1 MTRLRPAALLLLAVL
16 PGAAWAACNP
26 TGSILCCTPH
36 EELEC
41 DEIEWPR
48 ADGVEGFQTDD
59 GIVHFHLTGLPE
71 GLTWTGTIVKTW
83 EPVDDETECTTDP
96 IRTPTSGSI
105 QSIIT
110 WNIYQN
116 GTVIASGTD
125 IDAKTAEPV
134 SGLVRC
140 VFSVASFADA
150 CGYDSQ
156 SYELEQNFTQAQ
168 APIIVLDVS
177 GGVVPRYSTDPSGRP
192 TLTCTVQ
199 ALEGA
204 TFPLTVHLSGSRI
217 RFEPATQMTR
227 NTTLNDT
234 SPMSFD
240 ISGQEWSD
248 VMNDGKIYARA
259 SSELGEVE
267 AVADVTVV
275 WVEPIIL
282 RNNPKETISPDN
294 ASTNKPS
301 PTTLGTGVISTPTF
315 NSRTMG
321 NIVEIRGQVHPSNL
335 GLPVRFSR
343 DIVDELSVDCPVSG
357 HSVTNN
363 TLTKNP
369 RGPVGCGTDNVPAS
383 YCSSIPSNA
392 GYVYDIDTPGLPLGW
407 ILSQHLLQGAILY
420 RRYNF
425 IEYAYMNL
433 SGTNVRVSDDFP
445 WYSKTTVR
453 VIPNPQDPGSPSA
466 VFHPSKNDP
475 SSNIAAPGQ
484 IDTTDL

>member
-1 MTRLRPAALLLLAVL
+1 MTRLRPAALLLLAAL

-125 IDAKTAEPV
+125 IDAETAEPV

-168 APIIVLDVS
+168 TPVIVLDVS
-177 GGVVPRYSTDPSGRP
+177 GGIVPRYSTDPAGRP
-192 TLTCTVQ
+192 TLTCTVR
-199 ALEGA
+199 ALEGT
-204 TFPLTVHLSGSRI
+204 TFPLTVHLSGRRI
-217 RFEPATQMTR
+217 RFEEGSLMSRTIILT
-227 NTTLNDT
+227 DT
-234 SPMSFD
+234 SPVTFA

-248 VMNDGKIYARA
+248 MMDDGKIYARA

-267 AVADVTVV
+267 AAADVTVV
-275 WVEPIIL
+275 WVEPISM
-282 RNNPKETISPDN
+282 RDSGEPTSPPENKFTYDYQPK
-294 ASTNKPS
+294 
-301 PTTLGTGVISTPTF
+301 TLGLTNVLSNPLEEPPF
-315 NSRTMG
+315 MQSAYA
-321 NIVEIRGQVHPSNL
+321 VEFKGRVHPSDFDKQL
-335 GLPVRFSR
+335 FFTR
-343 DIVDELSVDCPVSG
+343 DSIDETIWWINANGIRRWAKGQPKLNQNRGDGSGAGNDDPRLDSQSPEVSETGYIYDVDL
-357 HSVTNN
+357 
-363 TLTKNP
+363 
-369 RGPVGCGTDNVPAS
+369 
-383 YCSSIPSNA
+383 
-392 GYVYDIDTPGLPLGW
+392 PGLKHNSLISIANDNKPCTIRIHYALNF
-407 ILSQHLLQGAILY
+407 LQYVFYEG
-420 RRYNF
+420 N
-425 IEYAYMNL
+425 
-433 SGTNVRVSDDFP
+433 RVSNDFH
-445 WYSKTTVR
+445 WFVR
-453 VIPNPQDPGSPSA
+453 MTHDCSMSATGEFSLAFPTDANANVIGE
-466 VFHPSKNDP
+466 
-475 SSNIAAPGQ
+475 GQ
-484 IDTTDL
+484 LDTTDW

>member
-1 MTRLRPAALLLLAVL
+1 MTRLRPAALLLLAAL

-125 IDAKTAEPV
+125 IDAETAEPV

-168 APIIVLDVS
+168 APVIVLDVS
-177 GGVVPRYSTDPSGRP
+177 GGIVPRYSTDPADRP
-192 TLTCTVQ
+192 MLTCTVQ
-199 ALEGA
+199 ALEGT

-217 RFEPATQMTR
+217 RFEPGTQMIRTI
-227 NTTLNDT
+227 TLNDT
-234 SPMSFD
+234 SPVPFD

-267 AVADVTVV
+267 AVADVTVL
-275 WVEPIIL
+275 WVELAINDQYFIPDCEEFS
-282 RNNPKETISPDN
+282 REWTIDPDN
-294 ASTNKPS
+294 VGASTRIQLQGHRECAGNVVLI
-301 PTTLGTGVISTPTF
+301 TGT
-315 NSRTMG
+315 
-321 NIVEIRGQVHPSNL
+321 VHPSNF
-335 GLPVRFSR
+335 P
-343 DIVDELSVDCPVSG
+343 
-357 HSVTNN
+357 N
-363 TLTKNP
+363 TLDFE
-369 RGPVGCGTDNVPAS
+369 R
-383 YCSSIPSNA
+383 YCIGQYAYTIKIDGSKHEDPSNFVA
-392 GYVYDIDTPGLPLGW
+392 RTETEWQADTPDPILKDVDPKPSGKIYDLDTPGL
-407 ILSQHLLQGAILY
+407 LY
-420 RRYNF
+420 
-425 IEYAYMNL
+425 
-433 SGTNVRVSDDFP
+433 SGLRELP
-445 WYSKTTVR
+445 
-453 VIPNPQDPGSPSA
+453 
-466 VFHPSKNDP
+466 
-475 SSNIAAPGQ
+475 PGQ
-484 IDTTDL
+484 ICHLRMNFVEYVSSVWGRASDNFYWYTRTTLKRRIYNEPSCVEFCYRQDCYPENEAGKGRTSLVP